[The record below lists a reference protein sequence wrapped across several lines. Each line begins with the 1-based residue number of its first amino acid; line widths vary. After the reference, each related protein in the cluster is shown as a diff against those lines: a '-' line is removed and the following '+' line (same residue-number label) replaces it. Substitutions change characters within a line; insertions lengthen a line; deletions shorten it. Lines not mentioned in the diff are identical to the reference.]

1 VPVVTITRLYGAGGA
16 DVGQMV
22 ADRLGWNLLD
32 RQLIDE
38 VAARLQV
45 PKDEVEERDEQ
56 PSSFLDS
63 LLVALGSSS
72 IEFAAAGDVPAWT
85 PPFAGQGLDTRQAV
99 VRLTQEVIREAAR
112 GNAVIV
118 GRGSAYILR
127 EHDAALHAFLIA
139 PSDFRVRVVMQRSQ
153 IGEEEARR
161 KLKETDAN
169 RAAAIKQLYGHDW
182 ANPSHYDLVL
192 NTGGLGFETAA
203 ELVVAAARAKLKL
216 S

>member
-1 VPVVTITRLYGAGGA
+1 VAVVTITRLYGAGGA

-22 ADRLGWNLLD
+22 AERLGWNLLD

-45 PKDEVEERDEQ
+45 PQTEVAERDEQ
-56 PSSFLDS
+56 PSSFLDQ
-63 LLVALGSSS
+63 LLLALGSTS
-72 IEFAAAGDVPAWT
+72 IEFAAAGDLPAWT

-118 GRGSAYILR
+118 GRGSGYILR
-127 EHDAALHAFLIA
+127 DHEQALHVFLIA
-139 PSDFRVRVVMQRSQ
+139 PTDFRVGVVRERLGL
-153 IGEEEARR
+153 GEEEARA

-182 ANPSHYDLVL
+182 TRPSHYDLVL
-192 NTGGLGFETAA
+192 NTGRLGFPTSAD
-203 ELVVAAARAKLKL
+203 LVVAAARAKLHL

>member
-1 VPVVTITRLYGAGGA
+1 MPVVTITRLYGAGGA
-16 DVGQMV
+16 DVGHMV
-22 ADRLGWNLLD
+22 AERLGWNLLD

-45 PKDEVEERDEQ
+45 PETEVAERDEQ
-56 PSSFLDS
+56 PSSFLDQ
-63 LLVALGSSS
+63 LLLALGSTS

-118 GRGSAYILR
+118 GRGAGYILR
-127 EHDAALHAFLIA
+127 DHEQALHVFLIA
-139 PSDFRVRVVMQRSQ
+139 PTDFRVGVVRERLG
-153 IGEEEARR
+153 IGEEEARA

-169 RAAAIKQLYGHDW
+169 RAAAIKQLYGHEW
-182 ANPSHYDLVL
+182 NQPSHYDLVL
-192 NTGGLGFETAA
+192 NTGRLGFRTAA
-203 ELVVAAARAKLKL
+203 DLVVAAARAKLKL